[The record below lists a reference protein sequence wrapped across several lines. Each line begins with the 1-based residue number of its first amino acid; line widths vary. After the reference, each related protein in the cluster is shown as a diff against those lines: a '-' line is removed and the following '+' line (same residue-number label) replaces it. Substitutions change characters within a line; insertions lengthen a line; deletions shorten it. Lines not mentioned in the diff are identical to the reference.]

1 MKVGRQINKISN
13 YLRRRSQKTQS
24 KIGLTNSQALILD
37 FIMAGPSPIYQKD
50 IEREFDLRSSS
61 ATEIISS
68 MEEKGWIKRIPST
81 SDKRLK
87 EIVFNDVSSDVK
99 NSIFNEISSTEKQLI
114 KGISKQDLKVFM
126 NVTEKMLENLEEG
139 NE

>member
-68 MEEKGWIKRIPST
+68 MEERGWIKRIPST

-87 EIVFNDVSSDVK
+87 EIVFNDVSNDVK
-99 NSIFNEISSTEKQLI
+99 SSIFNEISSTEKQLI